1 MEQTFFIIDSIDET
15 ALRMQVIM
23 DASSVNNSSD
33 ETAGLL
39 REIRDLLRIVAGA
52 HRREYNRAVVE
63 ALGKRAESLQDLVKV
78 DKQWE
83 ALKLMDGERTQI
95 AIAREVGIDQAGLSR
110 FTKRAEQGGFVVNEN
125 GKRRATLSPIEI
137 DAVRDGGK

>member
-1 MEQTFFIIDSIDET
+1 MDE
-15 ALRMQVIM
+15 
-23 DASSVNNSSD
+23 SSVNNSNE

-63 ALGKRAESLQDLVKV
+63 ALGKKAESLRELVKA
-78 DKQWE
+78 DNQWE
-83 ALKLMDGERTQI
+83 VLKRMDGERAQ
-95 AIAREVGIDQAGLSR
+95 ADIAREVGIDQAVLSR
-110 FTKRAEQGGFVVNEN
+110 FTKRAEESGFVVNEN